1 MLKLRER
8 NVWLGRAAADK
19 AEAIRTVGRA
29 MVESGFIEP
38 GYIDSMLQREQV
50 AATYLG
56 SGIAIPHG
64 LPAARHLVRATG
76 IVVVQ
81 FPDGVAWAD
90 GERARVAVGIA
101 ARSDEHLQV
110 LANLT
115 GVLGDAS
122 AAARLARTSDPG
134 EVIAALN
141 GGASAPAAPAPGV
154 LAPGGGTSIEV
165 SSPSPHGLHARP
177 ATALVEVAKRFRAEI
192 AVRHGDKTANGKSLV
207 ALLGLGAVAG
217 ARLTISAAGDDAAAA
232 LEALGAAFAGGLG
245 DAAAPQAAQAAP
257 ARPDRAPAASHDRAP
272 AAAPLDY
279 EGRVVAGISASPGL
293 VEGPAWAFQRERV
306 TVAETAADPAV
317 QHRRLDQ
324 ALAGAAVDLQQ
335 LHDELSKK
343 AGAAKAAIFKAHL
356 ELLEDPDLVAGAHAR
371 IDAGHSAGWAWRKV
385 YEEGAHSLSRLDDPL
400 LAARAADLR
409 DVGRRVLRFL
419 ADAIESAASLPSHPV
434 VLLADDLS
442 PSDTAK
448 LDPKQVLG
456 LCTSVGGATSH
467 TAIIARSLDIPA
479 VVAAGPAALDV
490 EDGEPCILDGDAGV
504 LVVRPTA
511 RDRARAEVRRGQ
523 VLERREAERLDR
535 FKPAITRD
543 GRRVEVVANIGAPG
557 EAQQAVDA
565 GGEGV
570 GLMRT
575 EFLFLKRE
583 SPPSED
589 EQAEAYTTMVRALN
603 GLPIILRTL
612 DIGGDKHVPYLSM
625 PAEGNPFLGVRG
637 VRLCLAREDLFRTQL
652 RAIFRASR
660 EGPVRLMYPMISMVE
675 ELAKAMEITEEVR
688 REIGADPI
696 EIGIMIEVP
705 SAVMIADRLAREVS
719 FFSIGT
725 NDLTQYVLAMDRQH
739 PTLAS
744 QADGLHP
751 AVLRMIERTAAAAR
765 EAGIW
770 VGACGGVAGDPAG
783 TVVLAGLGL
792 VELSVSI
799 PSIAATKALLRS
811 ITMEGAEDIARRALA
826 CGTAAEVRA
835 LVQGAQGGAA

>member
-8 NVWLGRAAADK
+8 NVWLGQAAANK

-122 AAARLARTSDPG
+122 AADRLARTSDPG

-154 LAPGGGTSIEV
+154 LAPAGGSSIEV

-192 AVRHGDKTANGKSLV
+192 AVRHGEKTANGKSLV
-207 ALLGLGAVAG
+207 ALLGLGAVGG
-217 ARLTISAAGDDAAAA
+217 ARLTVVAAGDDAAAA

-245 DAAAPQAAQAAP
+245 EAAAPQAPQAAP
-257 ARPDRAPAASHDRAP
+257 ARPDRAPAAHDRAP

-356 ELLEDPDLVAGAHAR
+356 ELLEDPDLVAVAHTR

-385 YEEGAHSLSRLDDPL
+385 YEEGAGSLSRLDDPL

-419 ADAIESAASLPSHPV
+419 ADSIESAASLPSHPV

-490 EDGEPCILDGDAGV
+490 EDGEACILDGDAGV

-511 RDRARAEVRRGQ
+511 RDRARAEVRREQ

-535 FKPAITRD
+535 FKPAMTRD

-751 AVLRMIERTAAAAR
+751 AVLRMIELTAAAAR
-765 EAGIW
+765 QAGIW

-811 ITMEGAEDIARRALA
+811 ITMAGAEDIARRALA

-835 LVQGAQGGAA
+835 LVQGAQGVAT

>member
-141 GGASAPAAPAPGV
+141 GGASAPAAPQAV
-154 LAPGGGTSIEV
+154 VPGGGTSIEV
-165 SSPSPHGLHARP
+165 RSPSPHGLHARP

-192 AVRHGDKTANGKSLV
+192 AVRHGEKTANGKSLV

-217 ARLTISAAGDDAAAA
+217 ARLTVSAAGDDAAAA
-232 LEALGAAFAGGLG
+232 LAALDAAFAGGLG
-245 DAAAPQAAQAAP
+245 EAAAPQAPQAAP
-257 ARPDRAPAASHDRAP
+257 ARPDRAPAAHDRAP

-317 QHRRLDQ
+317 QRRRLDQ
-324 ALAGAAVDLQQ
+324 GLAGAAADLRQ

-356 ELLEDPDLVAGAHAR
+356 ELLEDPDLVAAAHDQV
-371 IDAGHSAGWAWRKV
+371 DAGHSAGWAWRKV
-385 YEEGAHSLSRLDDPL
+385 YEERAEGLARLDDPL

-409 DVGRRVLRFL
+409 DVGRRVLRLL
-419 ADAIESAASLPSHPV
+419 ADSIESAASLPSHPV

-456 LCTSVGGATSH
+456 LCTAVGGATSH

-490 EDGEPCILDGDAGV
+490 EDGQACILDGDAGV
-504 LVVRPTA
+504 LVVRPTP

-535 FKPAITRD
+535 YKPAITRD

-637 VRLCLAREDLFRTQL
+637 VRLCLERLDLFRTQL

-660 EGPVRLMYPMISMVE
+660 EGPVRLMYPMISTVE
-675 ELAKAMEITEEVR
+675 ELAKAMAFTEEVR

-799 PSIAATKALLRS
+799 PSIAATKALLRG

-835 LVQGAQGGAA
+835 LVQGAQGVAA